1 MADDK
6 NKKEKKG
13 KEPSLGS
20 LKKVTGGSGL
30 KKVKF
35 EEAWAFLLGVTWVVL
50 YFLKLHRGNG
60 YELVRMWYLDVCR
73 LYVRCVL
80 QRRTD
85 NRGSGTS

>member
-13 KEPSLGS
+13 KELSLNS

-35 EEAWAFLLGVTWVVL
+35 EESGASVHGQMD
-50 YFLKLHRGNG
+50 RGFP
-60 YELVRMWYLDVCR
+60 CI
-73 LYVRCVL
+73 
-80 QRRTD
+80 
-85 NRGSGTS
+85 